1 MKNGAY
7 NARPEGACMGGLG
20 GAVAPIL
27 WSSYKSIGKL
37 KKNSITKLPELYTTK
52 FGASPEV
59 NPTRDWLEF
68 WALSSSHIYY

>member
-59 NPTRDWLEF
+59 NPIL
-68 WALSSSHIYY
+68 